1 VEALMS
7 ETITLNRTVTVVN
20 ENGLHMIPCSLM
32 VRLVKDF
39 HGEVRISNG
48 QHEADARSMFDLLQ
62 LAAAPGTTLAVT
74 VTGNDAEVMAD
85 QISRFFENG
94 FKLET

>member
-1 VEALMS
+1 MS
-7 ETITLNRTVTVVN
+7 ETMTLNRTVTVVN

-32 VRLVKDF
+32 VRLVKDYQ
-39 HGEVRISNG
+39 GDVRLSNG

-62 LAAAPGTTLAVT
+62 LAAGPGTVLTVT
-74 VTGNDAEVMAD
+74 VVGEGAEILLD

-94 FKLET
+94 FKLDA

>member
-1 VEALMS
+1 MS
-7 ETITLNRTVTVVN
+7 ETLTLNRVVTVVN

-32 VRLVKDF
+32 VRLLKDF
-39 HGEVRISNG
+39 QGDVRLSNG

-62 LAAAPGTTLAVT
+62 LAAGPGTSLTVT
-74 VTGNDAEVMAD
+74 VSGPSAEIMIE

-94 FKLET
+94 FKLDA

>member
-1 VEALMS
+1 M
-7 ETITLNRTVTVVN
+7 TLNRTVTVVN

-32 VRLVKDF
+32 VRLVKDYQ
-39 HGEVRISNG
+39 GDVRLSNG

-62 LAAAPGTTLAVT
+62 LAAGPGTVLTVT
-74 VTGNDAEVMAD
+74 VVGEGAEILLD

-94 FKLET
+94 FKLDA